1 MFRIPGVPGKDLCDN
16 HLGSSR
22 RDILRVGGA
31 GIMGLTLNNILRG
44 QAMACLLKHSDAA
57 HVPAGAEVW
66 MECDSQ
72 IDKKTRQNH

>member
-31 GIMGLTLNNILRG
+31 GIIL
-44 QAMACLLKHSDAA
+44 
-57 HVPAGAEVW
+57 GAKILSGGSWSRAEGSSW
-66 MECDSQ
+66 GGG
-72 IDKKTRQNH
+72 